1 MSIRCLLTM
10 NKHLP
15 RQQAAVRTALGHV
28 SIATVSLMPN
38 HRTRPMR
45 MSLTTVVDP
54 CVYEYAHR
62 EQRREYGGHCHAAA
76 HCRHRAGRVVARVTY
91 DGASEQ
97 HLVTG

>member
-45 MSLTTVVDP
+45 MSMRT
-54 CVYEYAHR
+54 ESSA
-62 EQRREYGGHCHAAA
+62 ESHAAA